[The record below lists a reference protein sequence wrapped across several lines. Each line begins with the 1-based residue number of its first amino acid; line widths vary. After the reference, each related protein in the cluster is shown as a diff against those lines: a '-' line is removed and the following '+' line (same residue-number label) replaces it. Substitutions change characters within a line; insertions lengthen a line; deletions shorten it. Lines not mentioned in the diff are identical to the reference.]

1 MTAIF
6 ARNVVSSEISETENF
21 GLFYTIHLNRDD
33 PAMYTS
39 EVSENNLNPMWQ
51 QLQMANFNSLRNNSS
66 RSLVVRVWLTKKS
79 DPSATC
85 VIEWDVNLHGLS
97 FLGEQVPK
105 DGRKFLP
112 NTLLFAMPEGI
123 YGTADSIVQQQGPK
137 LDHSGHSVYE
147 VLYSDPSVMRNSCSV
162 NSLKRMMTTE
172 RAIKQ
177 TQASV
182 SRVRRAIEKR
192 LQQRLELHERLA
204 AQEKVR
210 LRLGLLQ
217 EVIEERTWQLDKE
230 RRACRAK
237 KQELADK
244 ERQLAGMKAELV
256 EKRSL
261 LVERR
266 RHYFEVRESL
276 LKTTSRLLFRQKELI
291 TELAFI
297 YPVLPLPEKKGYT
310 ICLVHLPNSEDFNDR
325 DDRSVSVALG
335 YVTHTLLM
343 MSHFLDV
350 PLRYPLIH
358 CGTTSSVRDNLIEH
372 FSDKDREF
380 PLYVKGKDRMMF
392 NYSVYL
398 LNRNI
403 AQLKCHCNLA
413 TKDLRATLHNL
424 YGLYEYYSIK
434 PSNNQ
439 PSSAPVSVPASSLPG
454 GPIKNNNN
462 NLGSTQ
468 DQPSSDDVLS
478 PPAMQAADMEHM
490 FKCEEGPPLGGEEAE
505 TSATSAPVQKLSS
518 SLDKGLDSL
527 QGGVAESEDSRSAP
541 LLLPLRFP
549 SLQSSYRLSE
559 PNLRE
564 FEARTT
570 LKERQAVADQL
581 LPVPPVVYDA
591 TEESGSLNSGDG
603 VVEVAVDTLFDADLT
618 ARTEQLATV
627 VRSFRTYS
635 TVSSSNGLGPKP

>member
-1 MTAIF
+1 MERRLRHLTAIF

-123 YGTADSIVQQQGPK
+123 YGTADSIVQGPK

-204 AQEKVR
+204 ATGEI
-210 LRLGLLQ
+210 
-217 EVIEERTWQLDKE
+217 IEERTWQLDKE

-343 MSHFLDV
+343 MSHFLD
-350 PLRYPLIH
+350 
-358 CGTTSSVRDNLIEH
+358 H

>member
-123 YGTADSIVQQQGPK
+123 YGTADSIVQQGPK

-310 ICLVHLPNSEDFNDR
+310 ICLVHLPNSEDFNGMC
-325 DDRSVSVALG
+325 A
-335 YVTHTLLM
+335 
-343 MSHFLDV
+343 F
-350 PLRYPLIH
+350 I
-358 CGTTSSVRDNLIEH
+358 
-372 FSDKDREF
+372 F
-380 PLYVKGKDRMMF
+380 
-392 NYSVYL
+392 
-398 LNRNI
+398 
-403 AQLKCHCNLA
+403 
-413 TKDLRATLHNL
+413 
-424 YGLYEYYSIK
+424 
-434 PSNNQ
+434 
-439 PSSAPVSVPASSLPG
+439 
-454 GPIKNNNN
+454 
-462 NLGSTQ
+462 
-468 DQPSSDDVLS
+468 
-478 PPAMQAADMEHM
+478 
-490 FKCEEGPPLGGEEAE
+490 
-505 TSATSAPVQKLSS
+505 
-518 SLDKGLDSL
+518 
-527 QGGVAESEDSRSAP
+527 
-541 LLLPLRFP
+541 
-549 SLQSSYRLSE
+549 
-559 PNLRE
+559 
-564 FEARTT
+564 
-570 LKERQAVADQL
+570 
-581 LPVPPVVYDA
+581 
-591 TEESGSLNSGDG
+591 
-603 VVEVAVDTLFDADLT
+603 
-618 ARTEQLATV
+618 
-627 VRSFRTYS
+627 
-635 TVSSSNGLGPKP
+635 